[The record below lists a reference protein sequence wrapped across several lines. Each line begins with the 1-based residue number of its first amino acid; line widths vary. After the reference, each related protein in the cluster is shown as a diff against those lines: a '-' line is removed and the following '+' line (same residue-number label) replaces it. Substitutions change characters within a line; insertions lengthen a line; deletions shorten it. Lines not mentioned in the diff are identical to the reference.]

1 MTYSSYFTPHVNVI
15 WIERYV
21 QFLLPD
27 CLLANDLFITVHH
40 LFLLVDI
47 FRGLCVTVRGV
58 LGLSLLT

>member
-1 MTYSSYFTPHVNVI
+1 MTYSSYFTPYVSVI

-40 LFLLVDI
+40 LFPFLDI
-47 FRGLCVTVRGV
+47 FRCLCVKVSV
-58 LGLSLLT
+58 VFGLSLLT